1 MLSKARYFQI
11 IYSYFRGDLSCPYP
25 PVHLDIETT
34 SNCNLDCI
42 MCPHSRLTREKRNM
56 DFSLF
61 RKIIDESG
69 AYVNDI
75 WLHMFGEPLLN
86 PMIHEMVR
94 YAKKFGIDVG
104 LSTNATL
111 LDGRNVAEIMASGLD
126 RIIISFD
133 GATKETYER
142 VRRYGDYEHT
152 LANVLNFLD
161 AKKFIDRKP
170 YVTIQLIKMKDTEK
184 EIQRFCE
191 MFRPLPVNEIC
202 VKDLDTWTGKIES
215 INELRVESFVS
226 KRVNRVACGLLWY
239 SMAVYADGRVVP
251 CCRDFDAEYV
261 LGDASSDRLSNIWN
275 GSRMKMIRKTHVA
288 GDYKGIE
295 LCRNCLNWPHL
306 TPVAEAR
313 RRLYTL
319 WPIVRSRLTGFERPL
334 ITHFKI

>member
-1 MLSKARYFQI
+1 M
-11 IYSYFRGDLSCPYP
+11 
-25 PVHLDIETT
+25 
-34 SNCNLDCI
+34 
-42 MCPHSRLTREKRNM
+42 REKRNM

-61 RKIIDESG
+61 KKIIDESG

-86 PMIHEMVR
+86 PKIHEMVR
-94 YAKKFGIDVG
+94 YAKKFGIEVG

-111 LDGRNVAEIMASGLD
+111 LDSRNVAEIMASGLD
-126 RIIISFD
+126 RIIISLD

-152 LANVLNFLD
+152 LANVLDFLD
-161 AKKFIDRKP
+161 AKKLIDRKP
-170 YVTIQLIKMKDTEK
+170 YVTIQLIRMKDTEK

-202 VKDLDTWTGKIES
+202 IKDLDTWTGKIGS

-239 SMAVYADGRVVP
+239 SMAIYADGRVVP

-275 GSRMKMIRKTHVA
+275 GSRMKMIRKTHVG
-288 GDYKGIE
+288 GDYMGVE
-295 LCRNCLNWPHL
+295 LCRSCLNWSHL
-306 TPVAEAR
+306 TPVSEAQR
-313 RRLYTL
+313 RFYTL
-319 WPIVRSRLTGFERPL
+319 WSIVRSRLTGSERPL